1 MLQGMLLLLYL
12 GMPLLKKEMKATRMV
27 KQLEGRMK
35 LMTKR
40 KLPTTSKPQD
50 IMFTVKLILTVNKY
64 QTDYNTASDGTQ
76 VPIVCSLVEQSEDLR
91 T

>member
-1 MLQGMLLLLYL
+1 
-12 GMPLLKKEMKATRMV
+12 MPLLKKEMKATRMV

-50 IMFTVKLILTVNKY
+50 IMFTVKLILKVNKD
-64 QTDYNTASDGTQ
+64 QTDNNPASDSTQ
-76 VPIVCSLVEQSEDLR
+76 VPFVCRSCR
-91 T
+91 TN